1 MTKETKANETPK
13 NPEVTQEPEVNAKA
27 SAVKEREEEF
37 LLLKERADLMGI
49 SYSKNVS
56 LELLRA
62 RVNAKL
68 EESNLKAEETQEKV
82 DVRKQIQKEQLRLV
96 RVRLTC
102 MNPAKKAWRGEIF
115 TIANSVIGTVKKFV
129 PYDPKFYANGYHIP
143 YCIYN
148 HLKDKTYMDI
158 KTHDTGSR
166 VEVTPSFPLEYSIE
180 VLPALTK
187 EELAELATAQMAGNR
202 IDPESN

>member
-102 MNPAKKAWRGEIF
+102 MNPDKKAWRGEIF

-166 VEVTPSFPLEYSIE
+166 VEVTTSFPLEYSIE

>member
-68 EESNLKAEETQEKV
+68 EESNLKAEETQ
-82 DVRKQIQKEQLRLV
+82 VRKLGEGKSLPLLILLLV
-96 RVRLTC
+96 
-102 MNPAKKAWRGEIF
+102 P
-115 TIANSVIGTVKKFV
+115 
-129 PYDPKFYANGYHIP
+129 
-143 YCIYN
+143 
-148 HLKDKTYMDI
+148 
-158 KTHDTGSR
+158 
-166 VEVTPSFPLEYSIE
+166 
-180 VLPALTK
+180 
-187 EELAELATAQMAGNR
+187 
-202 IDPESN
+202 